1 MTLTAGIAVV
11 LTSVVLFPLFQSATW
26 FFVGIGAVIAIGG
39 AGLLSRRRTL
49 PPVVCFLIMVV
60 ALLLYLNLVF
70 EARRSWAAV
79 IPTPGSMSALWRLM
93 QDGFSESRK
102 FTSPAPGLAGL
113 TLLATTGVGITAVMT
128 DLIAV
133 RMRSV
138 ALAGLPLLVLFTVP
152 STFNASRGP
161 LATGVIFCMGT
172 IGYLSMLSADG
183 RERIR
188 IWGRLVSLWR
198 SHEPDPRPATPAA
211 EPPGISGGSAVSG
224 VSAVS
229 AAEPSGEAV
238 RGRSRYQVLR
248 GPDTRALAAAG
259 RRVGFASVL
268 VALCAPLL
276 IPGLHTKHIGT
287 TQWAFGLGN
296 GSGSVSMPDPLA
308 QTGTQLQDARPKT
321 VFTYTTS
328 QPASLRKF
336 KQYLQMYVMTLT
348 DNGWI
353 LGSGSGLSTTPVD
366 SQLPPQGPGIT
377 NGAALLADTTITVPP
392 GAAPP
397 ANTTAFLPAPFPPVR
412 VTNLSG
418 SWQVDPETLMLLSPR
433 GSTAGMTYQVWSHY
447 VNPSASGMLEQPP
460 PKGAI
465 VAKYTTLP
473 AAYADSVSLRRELN
487 AIIAGQHTTFD
498 KADALTKWFDQQFT
512 YNLFAAPITSPASL
526 MNFLTRSRT
535 GDCVQFAEAETI
547 MLRMAGIPTR
557 LAVGYTE
564 GTESVT
570 HPGLWVVQTSDAHAW
585 PEVFFSGYGWV
596 RFEPTTAGGGG
607 TAAPPSF
614 DQVALAA
621 TPGGSVTAP
630 DSTSTVPKTSQPGLH
645 LRPGQRPDVGVGDPG
660 TAGVVAAHKN
670 ASTPW
675 TAIAFAVL
683 AAIALV
689 CGIIAIV
696 GPAGRRALAIRPGQ
710 AAERV
715 RLNGGVVL
723 VASLA
728 GAGIIALAL
737 YRMLSRAHGLNLG
750 AGWATVGIAFGAT
763 CAAALAV
770 PTVLRLVLRRWRW
783 VRAGS
788 DEAKAHAAWLELCAD
803 LADYGVGHLPS
814 ESPRALAGRVRTG
827 LALAE
832 PAAEAVAR
840 IAMAEEHASYAGRP
854 PESAKT
860 LHRDG
865 SAARRGIARATTT
878 PARWRARLLPTSVLT
893 AITEATGR
901 IPATWGALT
910 TRITS
915 RLTRHAP

>member
-11 LTSVVLFPLFQSATW
+11 LTSVVLFPLFQSASW
-26 FFVGIGAVIAIGG
+26 FFAGIGAVIAIGG

-49 PPVVCFLIMVV
+49 PPVVCFLITVL
-60 ALLLYLNLVF
+60 ALVLYLNLVF

-102 FTSPAPGLAGL
+102 FSSPAPGLAGL

-198 SHEPDPRPATPAA
+198 SQEPEPRASVFSAPGAYRAAGTDRTQTP
-211 EPPGISGGSAVSG
+211 
-224 VSAVS
+224 
-229 AAEPSGEAV
+229 GETV
-238 RGRSRYQVLR
+238 RSRSRYQVLR

-259 RRVGFASVL
+259 RRVGFASIL
-268 VALCAPLL
+268 LALTAPLL

-308 QTGTQLQDARPKT
+308 QTGAQLQEARPKT
-321 VFTYTTS
+321 VFTYQTS
-328 QPASLRKF
+328 QPQSLRAF
-336 KQYLQMYVMTLT
+336 KQYLQMYVMTLG
-348 DNGWI
+348 DNGWV
-353 LGSGSGLSTTPVD
+353 LGSGSGLSTVPVD

-392 GAAPP
+392 GGAPP
-397 ANTTAFLPAPFPPVR
+397 PNTTAFLPAPFPPVR

-447 VNPSASGMLEQPP
+447 VNPSAAGMLAEPP
-460 PKGAI
+460 PKASI

-473 AAYADSVSLRRELN
+473 AAYKNSAPLRRELN
-487 AIIAGQHTTFD
+487 MIIAGQHTMFD

-512 YNLFAAPITSPASL
+512 YNLFAAPINSPDSL
-526 MNFLTRSRT
+526 MNFLTKTRT
-535 GDCVQFAEAETI
+535 GDCVQFSEAETI
-547 MLRMAGIPTR
+547 LLRMAGIPAR

-564 GTESVT
+564 GTESTT
-570 HPGLWVVQTSDAHAW
+570 HPGMWVVQSSDAHSW

-614 DQVALAA
+614 DQA
-621 TPGGSVTAP
+621 TSITTPAGGTTAP
-630 DSTSTVPKTSQPGLH
+630 DSSTTVPKNNQTGLH

-660 TAGVVAAHKN
+660 SVSPAAVHKN

-675 TAIAFAVL
+675 TAIALAVL

-689 CGIIAIV
+689 CGIIAIM
-696 GPAGRRALAIRPGQ
+696 GPASRRVLAARPGQ
-710 AAERV
+710 AGERV
-715 RLNGGVVL
+715 RLSAGVVV

-763 CAAALAV
+763 CATALAV

-783 VRAGS
+783 VRASS

-803 LADYGVGHLPS
+803 LADYGIGHLPS

-832 PAAEAVAR
+832 PAAEAVGR
-840 IAMAEEHASYAGRP
+840 IALAEEHASYAGRS

-865 SAARRGIARATTT
+865 SAARRGIAHATTA
-878 PARWRARLLPTSVLT
+878 PARWRARLFPTSVLT
-893 AITEATGR
+893 AITEAVSR
-901 IPATWGALT
+901 IPTTWRTIT
-910 TRITS
+910 TRITT
-915 RLTRHAP
+915 RLTGKSPTR